1 MKVVFMFITKN
12 NVQEELDKLCDLV
25 GSRNMTLFMNV
36 KAKHED
42 STMVHVGF
50 NLDYTA
56 SREELKNKTSSM
68 CVGIMSR
75 TTAPRVVLPG
85 DNFWKTEYNNM

>member
-1 MKVVFMFITKN
+1 MKVVFMFTTKN

-36 KAKHED
+36 KARHED

-56 SREELKNKTSSM
+56 SREELENKTSSM

-85 DNFWKTEYNNM
+85 DSFWKTKYNKI

>member
-1 MKVVFMFITKN
+1 MKVVFMFRTKN
-12 NVQEELDKLCDLV
+12 NVQEELDKLCYLV

-36 KAKHED
+36 KAKFED

-56 SREELKNKTSSM
+56 SREALENKVSSM
-68 CVGIMSR
+68 CTGIMSG
-75 TTAPRVVLPG
+75 TTPPSVVLPG
-85 DNFWKTEYNNM
+85 DNLWKTKYNNM